1 MPDASDDRMACDK
14 VLGGDLGE
22 RLARHRAQV
31 QRAADAV
38 EHALPTMTP
47 APGRPDVPAVSDTTL
62 TQVAAGASNGFVKE
76 MLIEVGKRYKDR
88 ATT

>member
-22 RLARHRAQV
+22 HLARHRAQV

-38 EHALPTMTP
+38 EHALP
-47 APGRPDVPAVSDTTL
+47 PGRPRP
-62 TQVAAGASNGFVKE
+62 GARTSRRFPT
-76 MLIEVGKRYKDR
+76 RR
-88 ATT
+88 

>member
-1 MPDASDDRMACDK
+1 MPDASDDQMACDK

-38 EHALPTMTP
+38 
-47 APGRPDVPAVSDTTL
+47 
-62 TQVAAGASNGFVKE
+62 
-76 MLIEVGKRYKDR
+76 
-88 ATT
+88 